1 MPSPTGFRAMTPGI
15 YQAYERAD
23 LWGPQTAVSKKR
35 AHTAFNSCTKYLGLR
50 GDLIELMNKLLSF
63 SKDIDWDGS
72 SRPLVWP
79 DNQRL
84 LEQCALGSLSALKR
98 ALRTLAEAGLIAFK
112 DSPTG
117 RRIGHRNAHDNK
129 IVLDRT
135 YGIDLSPLGLKT
147 PELESIVAVNKA
159 QQQDW
164 RDLCQQYTR
173 DRRRLVSIIEA
184 GRDEGIPGPWE
195 ECADEHDAIHSQRSM
210 IRDSK
215 SLAVLAMLHDRLLIV
230 LERANAAYAEAAK
243 DFPSRTSDADALSP
257 VDKSRVEAQEEVQK
271 TGNMDPV
278 GAISEPL
285 IQNTSPRN
293 IYNLYKDERRSA
305 DAEQLDLPGT
315 GFASEEGSRNE
326 PARAA
331 AIEQDPQR
339 LARPVDDKT
348 LLALCPEFAE
358 FVRPPRRWMEIV
370 FAAERVIAP
379 MMKIPTSTWA
389 SACRLLGREKA
400 AAAVAL
406 IYEKHSAQIIDSP
419 GAYLNGMIDRAQK
432 GKLDLPSSLFHWRK
446 PRKNAKNRADHY
458 SENRPNQ
465 RRPDH
470 EI

>member
-1 MPSPTGFRAMTPGI
+1 MPKPTGFRAMTP
-15 YQAYERAD
+15 ALFKANETAD
-23 LWGPQTAVSKKR
+23 LWGPQTAVTKKR

-63 SKDIDWDGS
+63 SKEIDWEET

-98 ALRTLAEAGLIAFK
+98 ALRALAEAGLIAFK

-147 PELESIVAVNKA
+147 PELEMIVERNKT
-159 QQQDW
+159 QQQNW

-195 ECADEHDAIHSQRSM
+195 ECAEEHDAIHSQRSM

-215 SLAVLAMLHDRLLIV
+215 ALSILAMLHDRLLVV

-243 DFPSRTSDADALSP
+243 DFPSRPSAEN
-257 VDKSRVEAQEEVQK
+257 VDKTRERAEEQDQK
-271 TGNMDPV
+271 SDNMDPV
-278 GAISEPL
+278 GAINDPL

-293 IYNLYKDERRSA
+293 IYNQYKDDWRSA
-305 DAEQLDLPGT
+305 NAEQLDLPGT
-315 GFASEEGSRNE
+315 GFAGEEGSRNE

-331 AIEQDPQR
+331 ALEQDPQR
-339 LARPVDDKT
+339 LARPVDNNT
-348 LLALCPEFAE
+348 LLTLCPEFAE
-358 FVRPPRRWMEIV
+358 YVQPPRRWQEIV

-379 MMKIPTSTWA
+379 IMKIPTSTWG

-406 IYEKHSAQIIDSP
+406 IFEKHCSQMIDSP

-432 GKLDLPSSLFHWRK
+432 GKLDLPSSLFHWKK
-446 PRKNAKNRADHY
+446 PRKNAPNLGYHNQ
-458 SENRPNQ
+458 NRPNQ

>member
-15 YQAYERAD
+15 HRAYERAD

-35 AHTAFNSCTKYLGLR
+35 AHTAFNSCTKFLGLR
-50 GDLIELMNKLLSF
+50 PHLIELMNKLLSF
-63 SKDIDWDGS
+63 SKDLDWEGTT
-72 SRPLVWP
+72 RPLVWP

-98 ALRTLAEAGLIAFK
+98 SLRALAEAGLIAFK

-117 RRIGHRNAHDNK
+117 RRIGHRNSHDGR

-147 PELESIVAVNKA
+147 PELEMVVAMNKA
-159 QQQDW
+159 QQQEW

-195 ECADEHDAIHSQRSM
+195 ECADEHDAIHSQRSA

-215 SLAVLAMLHDRLLIV
+215 ALAVLATLHDRLLTV
-230 LERANAAYAEAAK
+230 LARANAAYAEAAK
-243 DFPSRTSDADALSP
+243 DFPSTPSAEDVEKARTRTQHED
-257 VDKSRVEAQEEVQK
+257 QK
-271 TGNMDPV
+271 TDNMDPV
-278 GAISEPL
+278 GSTSEPP

-293 IYNLYKDERRSA
+293 IYSLYKDDRRSA
-305 DAEQLDLPGT
+305 NAEQLDLPGT
-315 GFASEEGSRNE
+315 GFASEEGSRNKPE
-326 PARAA
+326 RASA
-331 AIEQDPQR
+331 TEQDPQR
-339 LARPVDDKT
+339 LARPVDNKT
-348 LLALCPEFAE
+348 LLTLCPEFAE
-358 FVRPPRRWMEIV
+358 YVLDPRRWPEIV
-370 FAAERVIAP
+370 AAAERVVGP
-379 MMKIPTSTWA
+379 MMRIPTSTWG

-406 IYEKHSAQIIDSP
+406 IYEKHVAEKIDNP

-446 PRKNAKNRADHY
+446 PRKSASGRSDHQN
-458 SENRPNQ
+458 EKRRNQ
-465 RRPDH
+465 MRPDH

>member
-1 MPSPTGFRAMTPGI
+1 MPKPTGFRAMTP
-15 YQAYERAD
+15 ALFKANEMAD
-23 LWGPQTAVSKKR
+23 LWGPQTAVTKKR

-63 SKDIDWDGS
+63 SKEIDWEET

-98 ALRTLAEAGLIAFK
+98 ALRALAEAGLIAFK

-117 RRIGHRNAHDNK
+117 RRIGHRNSHDNK

-147 PELESIVAVNKA
+147 PELEMIVAMNKA
-159 QQQDW
+159 QQLEW

-184 GRDEGIPGPWE
+184 GRDEAIPGPWE
-195 ECADEHDAIHSQRSM
+195 ECAVEHDAIHSQRSM

-215 SLAVLAMLHDRLLIV
+215 ALSVLAMLHDRLLVV
-230 LERANAAYAEAAK
+230 LERANAAYAEAAR
-243 DFPSRTSDADALSP
+243 DFPPKPSAED
-257 VDKSRVEAQEEVQK
+257 VEKAWEQQDQK
-271 TGNMDPV
+271 TKNMDPV
-278 GAISEPL
+278 GATNEPP

-293 IYNLYKDERRSA
+293 IYNLYKDDRRSA
-305 DAEQLDLPGT
+305 NAEQLNLLST
-315 GFASEEGSRNE
+315 GSAGEDGFRNKPE
-326 PARAA
+326 RAA
-331 AIEQDPQR
+331 ALEQDPQR
-339 LARPVDDKT
+339 LARPVDNNT
-348 LLALCPEFAE
+348 LLTLCPEFAE
-358 FVRPPRRWMEIV
+358 YVQSPRRWQEIV
-370 FAAERVIAP
+370 LAAERVIGP
-379 MMKIPTSTWA
+379 IMKIPTSTWG

-406 IYEKHSAQIIDSP
+406 IFEKHCAQMIENP
-419 GAYLNGMIDRAQK
+419 GAYLNGMIDQAQK

-446 PRKNAKNRADHY
+446 PRKNAINRSGHHSD
-458 SENRPNQ
+458 NRPFQ